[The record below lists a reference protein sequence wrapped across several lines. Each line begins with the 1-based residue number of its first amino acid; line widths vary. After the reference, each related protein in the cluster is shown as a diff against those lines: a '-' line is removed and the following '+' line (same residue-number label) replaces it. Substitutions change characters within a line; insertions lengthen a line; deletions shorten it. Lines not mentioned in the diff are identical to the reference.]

1 MTSERADRTV
11 GTGGDAAR
19 ADRLRADWTASVLVL
34 RPDRRILLLRHP
46 KLGVWLGP
54 GGHVEPGET
63 PDEAALREVME
74 ESGLAVELVGARD
87 PALDDPRHGVA
98 CLVQPYVILK
108 ERIHDP
114 RDPHHHL
121 DHIYCARPMG
131 TEAQTVA
138 ALADARD
145 VGFFAQDELAVL
157 PMFDNF
163 RALLAR
169 VFADHALWAA
179 ITEPEIRVEGGAS
192 WAS

>member
-1 MTSERADRTV
+1 MPAATPADK
-11 GTGGDAAR
+11 
-19 ADRLRADWTASVLVL
+19 LRHDWTASVLVL
-34 RPDRRILLLRHP
+34 RPDRHILLLLHA

-54 GGHVEPGET
+54 GGHVEPGEG

-74 ESGLAVELVGARD
+74 ETGLAVALVGARD

-121 DHIYCARPMG
+121 DHIYCARLAVG
-131 TEAQTVA
+131 EAEA
-138 ALADARD
+138 AAVLGDARN
-145 VGFFAQDELAVL
+145 VRFVAEAELDAL
-157 PMFDNF
+157 PMFDNV

-169 VFADHALWAA
+169 VFGDRALWRMIAG
-179 ITEPEIRVEGGAS
+179 EPEPAVPRGGAP
-192 WAS
+192 